1 MKKDIKCHE
10 TCNKCKCR
18 LDVAVC
24 NNKRRWNNDK
34 YRHEC
39 QELINKAMYD
49 EKFIWNLSNCEL

>member
-1 MKKDIKCHE
+1 MKKDIKWHE

-49 EKFIWNLSNCEL
+49 EKFI